1 MNKILNL
8 FSTVTKKEGKTMK
21 RTLVFVLIL
30 LLTVPSL
37 AYADTKTDSKSLL
50 DRVFDVSYGNVFEG
64 WLETSLTY
72 SKVTSPS
79 GSIKKGTS
87 FPVSGTLKLQS
98 LAGNAG
104 EILTI
109 RFNIS
114 QAGWFGKNIV
124 NRTYNI
130 NKKQVSLGD
139 YSAVIA
145 QDIAS
150 LPTGDYKYSLSVT
163 YKGKLLTET
172 ETVASTS
179 FSISDDGKSY
189 EKPEISISGS
199 SGTSAMTA
207 GTGFALTGKIKT
219 SHGKLTQVVVKINGQ
234 TVRTFT
240 PNSATFDLGA
250 NVGTL
255 EETKQLDG
263 GSHYYSVVATA
274 ENGYHKVEETVIG
287 QRVDVSGTLPKK
299 QYKISIS
306 SVSAPSS
313 LKKGSNYGLRGV
325 ITVENGTLTSVKGQ
339 VISESGKVVLSGSHS
354 LNTSSHDIRNS
365 INNDLTF
372 GKLSAGTYNYVLTA
386 TVKTEQGETV
396 QEVLVQK
403 TFTVYSETTKPA
415 EDEDDDYCEDQEVD
429 DDFEDE
435 EDTAATWGSWSEW
448 STTKVTATA
457 TRQVETKTE
466 TVTKTTYTYK
476 HWHYTHKKNGA
487 QNSYAEYKGSQ
498 YVEGSGKWEYYTTSE
513 PLKQTD
519 TKDGYARYKVN
530 GVSWYHET
538 KKETTEEITYY
549 RYRELQK

>member
-1 MNKILNL
+1 
-8 FSTVTKKEGKTMK
+8 MK
-21 RTLVFVLIL
+21 RMLVFVMIL
-30 LLTVPSL
+30 SLTVPTL
-37 AYADTKTDSKSLL
+37 AHADTKTDSKSLF
-50 DRVFDVSYGNVFEG
+50 DRVVDFSYGNVFEG
-64 WLETSLTY
+64 WIETSLTY

-114 QAGWFGKNIV
+114 QAGWFGNNIV

-139 YSAVIA
+139 YSSVIA

-150 LPTGDYKYSLSVT
+150 LPTGDYTYSLSVT
-163 YKGKLLTET
+163 YKGKLFTET

-189 EKPEISISGS
+189 EKPEISISGT

-207 GTGFALTGKIKT
+207 GTGFAITGKIKT
-219 SHGKLTQVVVKINGQ
+219 SHGKLTRIVVQINGK
-234 TVRTFT
+234 TVRSFT
-240 PNSATFDLGA
+240 PNSTTFDLGA
-250 NVGTL
+250 NVGTMP
-255 EETKQLDG
+255 ETKQLDG
-263 GSHYYSVVATA
+263 GSHYYSVIATA
-274 ENGYHKVEETVIG
+274 KNGYHKVEETVIG
-287 QRVDVSGTLPKK
+287 QRVSVSGTLPEK
-299 QYKISIS
+299 QYELTINSA
-306 SVSAPSS
+306 SAPSS

-325 ITVENGTLTSVKGQ
+325 ILAENCTLTGVKGQ
-339 VISESGKVVLSGSHS
+339 VISESGKIVLSGSRS
-354 LNTSSHDIRNS
+354 LNATSHDIRNS
-365 INNDLTF
+365 INNDLKF
-372 GKLSAGTYNYVLTA
+372 GKLSPGTYTYVLTA
-386 TVKTEQGETV
+386 TAKTASGETV
-396 QEVLVQK
+396 QETLVQS
-403 TFTVYSETTKPA
+403 TFIVYSEASQPSK
-415 EDEDDDYCEDQEVD
+415 DDDYDDCEDQEVD
-429 DDFEDE
+429 DDYDE
-435 EDTAATWGSWSEW
+435 QEEPTAKWGSWSDW
-448 STTKVTATA
+448 GTKKVTAND

-498 YVEGSGKWEYYTTSE
+498 YVEGSGKWEYYTTSK

-519 TKDGYARYKVN
+519 TKDGHKRYKVN
-530 GVSWYHET
+530 GVSWYWET
-538 KKETTEEITYY
+538 KKETTEQVTYY
-549 RYRELQK
+549 RYRDLQK